1 MTLESPARFCAIGCR
16 RRRETRHVREGAN
29 STGVRMP
36 ADPSSP
42 ASNGTTTET
51 SAPRTAII
59 IPFPDA
65 RARQREPNRLADML
79 VRAAATL
86 SESAEQLHRQSRDLD
101 AWRSGFDQAKE
112 QLAAESDRAQGRIV
126 EDHVRRHALG

>member
-1 MTLESPARFCAIGCR
+1 
-16 RRRETRHVREGAN
+16 
-29 STGVRMP
+29 MP

-112 QLAAESDRAQGRIV
+112 QLAAESDRARAIASDGARIAAAI
-126 EDHVRRHALG
+126 ERGDLAGLEALRREIEARVKAGVWPD